1 MQVLSIITINL
12 NNRTGLA
19 GTLASVFAQRFSGFE
34 YIVIDGGSTDGS
46 RELVEQ
52 HADRIHY
59 WVSEKD
65 RGIYDAM
72 NKGIAAAHGE
82 YLIFLNS
89 GDSFTDATTLERCM
103 QHIAHDPAAD
113 ILYAD
118 YYEVGHPDREPARY
132 RYPVNF
138 TLRELKKHIPCQQA
152 SLVKSAVFKDI
163 GPFPLRYRIAS
174 DYWMFLKSFL
184 AGKKFVYMDFV
195 MARYHVHGLSVIHAQ
210 VCYDEMH
217 EIWQQ
222 LVPEAMRQKIDRRDA
237 LQKSRWG
244 ILYQRVLSKFGIKP
258 G

>member
-12 NNRTGLA
+12 NNRAGLSD
-19 GTLASVFAQRFSGFE
+19 TFASVFAQRFSGFE

-46 RELVEQ
+46 RELIEQ
-52 HADRIHY
+52 HADRIRY

-72 NKGIAAAHGE
+72 NKGIAAAQGE

-89 GDSFTDATTLERCM
+89 GDSLTGATILERCM
-103 QHIAHDPAAD
+103 QHAGHDPAAD

-118 YYEVGHPDREPARY
+118 YYEVGHPGREPARY
-132 RYPVNF
+132 RYPVSF
-138 TLRELKKHIPCQQA
+138 TLQELKKHIPCQQA
-152 SLVKSAVFKDI
+152 SLVKAALFKDI
-163 GPFPLRYRIAS
+163 GPFPLQYRIAS

-195 MARYHVHGLSVIHAQ
+195 MANYHAHGLSVIHAQ
-210 VCYDEMH
+210 VCYNEMN
-217 EIWQQ
+217 EIWRK
-222 LVPEAMRQKIDRRDA
+222 LVPEKMRRKVDRRDA
-237 LQKSRWG
+237 IKKSRWG
-244 ILYQRVLSKFGIKP
+244 MLYQRVLSKLGIKP